1 MMENKKYEKHI
12 FYLQLMEKVIEGKIK
27 GYVCTEA
34 GYKMNRLLSSIF
46 FK

>member
-12 FYLQLMEKVIEGKIK
+12 FNLQLMEKVIEGKIK

-34 GYKMNRLLSSIF
+34 HGKVIRLYFVTNLN
-46 FK
+46 